1 MEPLAPEIWSQKA
14 SVLWHRYAVDSRKI
28 VKDCALSRCCLFLNN
43 MTFFWCVCDVSPASC
58 VLLIMCVTLCTKALC
73 AYWVEL
79 MLIDFDR
86 VWGIEDCVCVSVLT
100 SVLGVVC
107 VCNLAMSCCFS
118 SGGWSFLVS
127 LGNVL
132 SLSLSL
138 SLSVR
143 DNKKWLFPS
152 KPGQDMEFSPY

>member
-1 MEPLAPEIWSQKA
+1 M
-14 SVLWHRYAVDSRKI
+14 
-28 VKDCALSRCCLFLNN
+28 
-43 MTFFWCVCDVSPASC
+43 
-58 VLLIMCVTLCTKALC
+58 
-73 AYWVEL
+73 
-79 MLIDFDR
+79 
-86 VWGIEDCVCVSVLT
+86 CVCVCVCARVCVLT

-138 SLSVR
+138 SL
-143 DNKKWLFPS
+143 FPS
-152 KPGQDMEFSPY
+152 KAGQEFSPSRYPKQGQRVSNSFCF